1 MNDNEIRII
10 VLNAFLNLTPR
21 RRDVLLRVMQG
32 KNDEKIAEE
41 LGGAVPLKPNTVT
54 HHIKKMYEEFKLRE
68 IYPYLNESRG
78 ELRDHFKKLLEKYRE
93 DIAEEVE
100 NMAEM
105 IRMANQYSTDLSGNQ
120 TRSSKRLISFRLDL
134 DPENINFQLLRDI
147 LRAFRDNSGDDFMK
161 IVRIKKGSLV
171 MVLEGS
177 QSGCQNLE
185 TQFKSGQLKEIVG
198 IPILEVSTLSQETPI
213 STIWIN
219 LRSWFQRNILDNWE
233 IEETI
238 QSTLS
243 ALERHPDF
251 FPTQFFETQ
260 MGDSVEEEQ
269 TNLIAQLI
277 ESLNSN
283 DLDIVRLSAQKLGD
297 TGNSNPEIIEALKA
311 RLQTLSEQE
320 TISQS
325 EQETIWQIA
334 LTLGKLAPDEYPR
347 AVARYKTID
356 LGEHHLKLLIAIKES
371 EDDFV
376 DILLEISPE
385 WEDYLPT
392 ELEVIV
398 LDELGERVAEER
410 FEGTVTEIKVTDNIP
425 YSNLNFW
432 AVMGERFIVRIT
444 LTNNSIEEKLNI

>member
-1 MNDNEIRII
+1 MNDNEIRMT

-41 LGGAVPLKPNTVT
+41 LGGSVPVKPNTVT
-54 HHIKKMYEEFKLRE
+54 QHITKMYEEFQLKE
-68 IYPYLNESRG
+68 IYPYLKDNRG
-78 ELRDHFKKLLEKYRE
+78 ELRDHFKNLLEKYRE
-93 DIAEEVE
+93 DIAQ
-100 NMAEM
+100 EM
-105 IRMANQYSTDLSGNQ
+105 IRMANEFLMDSSGNQ
-120 TRSSKRLISFRLDL
+120 IISSEQSITIKLDL
-134 DPENINFQLLRDI
+134 DSEKINVKLLIDI
-147 LRAFRDNSGDDFMK
+147 LKAFRDNSGDNSMK
-161 IVRIKKGSLV
+161 IVKIRKGSLV

-177 QSGCQNLE
+177 QLGCQSLE
-185 TQFKSGQLKEIVG
+185 NQFKTGQLKEIAG
-198 IPILEVSTLSQETPI
+198 IPLLEIATSSPEKSI
-213 STIWIN
+213 SSIWIN

-238 QSTLS
+238 QGTLS
-243 ALERHPDF
+243 ALERYPDF
-251 FPTQFFETQ
+251 LPTLSFETQ
-260 MGDSVEEEQ
+260 MSDSVEEDQ

-283 DLDIVRLSAQKLGD
+283 NLDIVSLSAQKLGD
-297 TGNSNPEIIEALKA
+297 IGNNSPEILEALKA
-311 RLQTLSEQE
+311 KLETLNEQE

-325 EQETIWQIA
+325 DRETIWQIA
-334 LTLGKLAPDEYPR
+334 LALGKLDPDEYPR

-356 LGEHHLKLLIAIKES
+356 LGGQNLKLLIAIKES

-392 ELEVIV
+392 GLEIIV
-398 LDELGERVAEER
+398 LDESGEKIAEER

>member
-219 LRSWFQRNILDNWE
+219 LRSWFQRNILDNWD

-238 QSTLS
+238 QGTLS
-243 ALERHPDF
+243 ALERYPDF
-251 FPTQFFETQ
+251 FPTLSFETQ
-260 MGDSVEEEQ
+260 MSDSVEEDQ
-269 TNLIAQLI
+269 SNLIAQLM
-277 ESLNSN
+277 ESLNSDN
-283 DLDIVRLSAQKLGD
+283 LDIVRLSAQKLGD
-297 TGNSNPEIIEALKA
+297 IGNSSPEILEALKA
-311 RLQTLSEQE
+311 KLQTISEQE

-325 EQETIWQIA
+325 DRETIWQIA
-334 LTLGKLAPDEYPR
+334 LALGKLDPDEYPR

-356 LGEHHLKLLIAIKES
+356 LGGQNLKLLIAIKES

-385 WEDYLPT
+385 WEDYLPSG
-392 ELEVIV
+392 LEIIV
-398 LDELGERVAEER
+398 LDESGEKIAEER
-410 FEGTVTEIKVTDNIP
+410 FEGTVTKIKVTDNIP

-444 LTNNSIEEKLNI
+444 LTDSSIEEKLNI